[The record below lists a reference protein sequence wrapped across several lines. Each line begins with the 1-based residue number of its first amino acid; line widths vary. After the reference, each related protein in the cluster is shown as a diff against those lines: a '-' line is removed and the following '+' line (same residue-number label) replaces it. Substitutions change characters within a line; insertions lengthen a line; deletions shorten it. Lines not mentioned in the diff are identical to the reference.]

1 MNKRDLVSALAARL
15 ECSRAEA
22 ARAVDALFGASG
34 LIGAELGRGR
44 KVQISG
50 FGLFEVRRRAAR
62 TARNPRTGRT
72 MSIRASMVPVFRAGK
87 GLKGVASAR

>member
-1 MNKRDLVSALAARL
+1 VNKRDLVSALAARL
-15 ECSRAEA
+15 ECSRAAA
-22 ARAVDALFGASG
+22 ARAVDALFGSGG

-50 FGLFEVRRRAAR
+50 FGLFEVRRRTAR

-72 MSIRASMVPVFRAGK
+72 MAIKASMVPVFRAGK
-87 GLKGVASAR
+87 GLKAVASAR